1 MKQIKLFFSLLPVLL
16 FLISNQA
23 FALDP
28 LRIHIRTDLPKKI
41 KTIGAAA
48 QYYAVVAGYN
58 IKTTYPAPHY
68 ASVIASE
75 EINTLSLVSELKPI
89 NEAILSLL
97 GEGCVLVVDHEHK
110 LISFDIKEANQIEKQ

>member
-1 MKQIKLFFSLLPVLL
+1 MNQAKLFFPLLPVL
-16 FLISNQA
+16 FLISTQA

-28 LRIHIRTDLPKKI
+28 LRINIRTDLPAKL

-48 QYYAVVAGYN
+48 QYYADVAGYQ

-75 EINTLSLVSELKPI
+75 EINTLSLTSETKPI
-89 NEAILSLL
+89 DEAILSLL
-97 GEGCVLVVDHEHK
+97 GEGCVLVVDHEHQ
-110 LISFDIKEANQIEKQ
+110 LISFDIKEDHQIEK